1 MAQFNFKCPQ
11 CGEMVEADD
20 SLCGM
25 VAECPSCGKGIVVP
39 RSSRS
44 VGRTGGL
51 KHIRPVSGGVEDDAP
66 RMTQYQQMVQAEL
79 ENRRKAN
86 RYEAVTAVVK
96 GLAVVFVVLAL
107 VGVGL
112 SVWNK
117 KEVKAREQMAAQQAE
132 VERQKAEDE
141 KERKSA
147 VTLFHAYLAREE
159 ARLKKVIE
167 EAKITREGIE
177 LDQKE
182 LSEELERIEK
192 EDARLTEDFKKRG
205 QKRYHEAERILL
217 ILKSDVLGRLYADYC
232 DEDLTAIR
240 GKYEGQVKTV
250 LNQYRKAREQLR
262 KNKEKYYGAVREVDA
277 DVAKKTEK
285 AASMISSADKE
296 AERTYRDQKMR
307 LARLK
312 AEKSALQ
319 KGLKGPRERQR
330 IREIEDEI
338 TRLEE
343 VIATT
348 RSLVSANKA
357 QAAHLTA
364 TEAETSA
371 RRKYDTALGERQDD
385 DNAVHAD
392 TQHES
397 NIYQIAKRYESATL
411 DKLRAEIFRRIQ
423 FLNAKVSDAQQKLG
437 FVTGTV
443 ANVDFMKADEIEGV
457 RKKVMAKLMEGV
469 AGQDEN
475 GK

>member
-44 VGRTGGL
+44 AGRTGGL
-51 KHIRPVSGGVEDDAP
+51 KRVCPVSGGVEDDAP

-117 KEVKAREQMAAQQAE
+117 KEAKAREQMAAQQAE

-159 ARLKKVIE
+159 ARLKKIIE
-167 EAKITREGIE
+167 EAKIRREDIK

-192 EDARLTEDFKKRG
+192 EDARLTENFKKRG

-217 ILKSDVLGRLYADYC
+217 ILKSDVLGRLYAKYSN
-232 DEDLTAIR
+232 EDLTAIR
-240 GKYEGQVKTV
+240 GKYEGEVKTV

-262 KNKEKYYGAVREVDA
+262 KNKEKYYGAVREINA
-277 DVAKKTEK
+277 DVEKKTEK

-296 AERTYRDQKMR
+296 AEMAYRD
-307 LARLK
+307 
-312 AEKSALQ
+312 
-319 KGLKGPRERQR
+319 
-330 IREIEDEI
+330 
-338 TRLEE
+338 
-343 VIATT
+343 
-348 RSLVSANKA
+348 
-357 QAAHLTA
+357 
-364 TEAETSA
+364 
-371 RRKYDTALGERQDD
+371 
-385 DNAVHAD
+385 
-392 TQHES
+392 
-397 NIYQIAKRYESATL
+397 
-411 DKLRAEIFRRIQ
+411 
-423 FLNAKVSDAQQKLG
+423 
-437 FVTGTV
+437 
-443 ANVDFMKADEIEGV
+443 
-457 RKKVMAKLMEGV
+457 
-469 AGQDEN
+469 
-475 GK
+475 